1 MVGKFVEED
10 DEHWNTFLL
19 LWDICSIAL
28 KFEVTASDTVKLAWM
43 VETYLEAFVSLYGA
57 TQLTPKMPHL
67 VHLPQQILR

>member
-28 KFEVTASDTVKLAWM
+28 KFEVTPSDTVKLAWM

-57 TQLTPKMPHL
+57 TQLTPKMHHL